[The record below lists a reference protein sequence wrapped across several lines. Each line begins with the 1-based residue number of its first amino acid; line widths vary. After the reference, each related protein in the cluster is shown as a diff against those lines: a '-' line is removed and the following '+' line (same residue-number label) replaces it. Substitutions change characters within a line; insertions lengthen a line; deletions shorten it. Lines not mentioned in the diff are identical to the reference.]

1 MPLYEYKVVPAPNK
15 GQKAK
20 GVKTAPARF
29 ALAIESALNTLAA
42 EGWEY
47 LRAETLPSEER
58 SGLTST
64 QVNDRALLIFRRA
77 MPELGQTSPS
87 DTQETDALRDRV
99 AQLMDQPDIAEQ
111 QATRDD

>member
-1 MPLYEYKVVPAPNK
+1 
-15 GQKAK
+15 
-20 GVKTAPARF
+20 
-29 ALAIESALNTLAA
+29 
-42 EGWEY
+42 
-47 LRAETLPSEER
+47 
-58 SGLTST
+58 
-64 QVNDRALLIFRRA
+64 VNDRALLIFRRA